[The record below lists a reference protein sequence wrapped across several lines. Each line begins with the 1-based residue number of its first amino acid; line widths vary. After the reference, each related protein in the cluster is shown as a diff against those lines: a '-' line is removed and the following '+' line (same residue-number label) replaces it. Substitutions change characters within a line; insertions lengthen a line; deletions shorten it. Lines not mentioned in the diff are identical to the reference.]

1 MPTPVSA
8 LIHAATLV
16 ILKKFNL
23 LLPLKNVNFLVN
35 NSLYAGKTL
44 KKIYLYLINI
54 KNINYNTY
62 KKILNNYNFIM
73 KVNQQVILKINLLIG
88 TRSTSETTRE
98 LSLNTFN
105 FEDYKKEYNLKI
117 DEKFLEWFIG
127 FTEGDGSM
135 SISIRSNNNKKE
147 LKFDITQTLSDVQVL
162 YYIKKKLGFG
172 KVYLRPESDRN
183 VGFFYVTGKENFR
196 KLITIFNG
204 NICSD
209 YKFLHFKKWL
219 ECYNEIY
226 KDNIILINK
235 INTPNINDNWI
246 SGFTDAEGSFI
257 GRLRNT
263 KKSQVKTYPNLIFQ
277 ITQKD
282 KIILE
287 KIRFA
292 FFGNKN
298 LWIKYDKSWNGYR
311 FSLESISNLNYI
323 ASYFN
328 KFPLKT
334 KKHIT
339 FLVWRNILKIMV
351 LKKHL
356 DPKNLNTL
364 RNMISKL
371 NK

>member
-1 MPTPVSA
+1 M
-8 LIHAATLV
+8 
-16 ILKKFNL
+16 
-23 LLPLKNVNFLVN
+23 NFLFN

-44 KKIYLYLINI
+44 NKIYIYLLKFKIFI
-54 KNINYNTY
+54 YDTYN
-62 KKILNNYNFIM
+62 KILGYYKIIM
-73 KVNQQVILKINLLIG
+73 KVNQQVILKNKLLIG
-88 TRSTSETTRE
+88 NRSTSETTRE

-105 FEDYKKEYNLKI
+105 FKFYKKDYKLKI
-117 DEKFLEWFIG
+117 DKKFLEWFIG

-135 SISIRSNNNKKE
+135 IISFRSKTNKKE

-162 YYIKKKLGFG
+162 YYIKKQLGFG
-172 KVYLRPESDRN
+172 KVYLRPQSGRN

-204 NICSD
+204 NLCSD
-209 YKFLHFKKWL
+209 YKFYQFKEWL

-226 KDNIILINK
+226 NENIKFIDK
-235 INTPNINDNWI
+235 INTPNLNEGWI
-246 SGFTDAEGSFI
+246 SGFTDAEGSFM
-257 GRLRNT
+257 GRMRIT
-263 KKSQVKTYPNLIFQ
+263 KKSEVKTYPNLIFQ

-282 KIILE
+282 KVILE

-311 FSLESISNLNYI
+311 FSLESIKNLNYI
-323 ASYFN
+323 VSYFK

-339 FLVWRNILKIMV
+339 YLVWRNILKLMV

-356 DPKNLNTL
+356 ESKNLNTL
-364 RNMISKL
+364 INMVSKL